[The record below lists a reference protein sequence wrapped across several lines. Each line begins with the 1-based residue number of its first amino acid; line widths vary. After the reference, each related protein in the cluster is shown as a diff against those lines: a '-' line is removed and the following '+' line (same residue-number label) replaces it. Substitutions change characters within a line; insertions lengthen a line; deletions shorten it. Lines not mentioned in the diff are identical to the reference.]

1 MNDFCLLPFIIL
13 NCHLTWNVNSVL
25 FFYQQNK
32 HEIIV
37 LFPEILLIMKLGE
50 KLKLTGTKGKINL
63 KWL

>member
-1 MNDFCLLPFIIL
+1 MLI
-13 NCHLTWNVNSVL
+13 L

-50 KLKLTGTKGKINL
+50 KLKLTGIKGKINL
-63 KWL
+63 KWS